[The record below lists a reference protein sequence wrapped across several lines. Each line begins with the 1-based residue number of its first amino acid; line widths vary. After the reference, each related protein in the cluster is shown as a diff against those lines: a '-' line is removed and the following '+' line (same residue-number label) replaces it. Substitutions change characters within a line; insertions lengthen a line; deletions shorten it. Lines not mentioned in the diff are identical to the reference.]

1 MLKILVI
8 LVKKILLG
16 LITLSTI
23 TSYAL
28 TNVDKFE
35 GSINLKRETIYDTS
49 YVIIHV
55 KNDRVRVDEY
65 DNHKKLV
72 NIYLIDLGNE
82 DVLALSPTKKLFYKL
97 NPNGLANQIA
107 KDTVV
112 IKTQNRMV
120 LDGESCCQLRV
131 KCKSKDT
138 EIAFW
143 VTEKNFDFLL
153 AMYRIL
159 QRVKPDVSIF
169 SYFPNV
175 KGKFPML
182 IVERTLLRKERQKV
196 LVTAIQESHLS
207 EALFRVPLGYQKIAQ

>member
-1 MLKILVI
+1 M
-8 LVKKILLG
+8 VKKILLG
-16 LITLSTI
+16 LIALSTI

-49 YVIIHV
+49 YVIIRV
-55 KNDRVRVDEY
+55 KNNRVRMDEY

-72 NIYLIDLGNE
+72 SVYLINLENE
-82 DVLALSPTKKLFYKL
+82 DVLALSPNKKLFYKL
-97 NPNGLANQIA
+97 SNNEIA
-107 KDTVV
+107 TQTAQDTVV
-112 IKTQNRMV
+112 INTQNKMV
-120 LDGESCCQLRV
+120 LDGESCCQMRV
-131 KCKSKDT
+131 RCKSKDT

-143 VTEKNFDFLL
+143 VTEKNFDFIS
-153 AMYRIL
+153 AMNRIF
-159 QRVKPDVSIF
+159 QRVKPEANIF